1 MTPGSVR
8 RALHAAHALTS
19 LLLIATGLLLGYPD
33 LRSALVGGYGRQ
45 ILDGHLWISWVF
57 LGAPVVA
64 GAVAGRPL
72 LRDLA
77 RRLGPPDPPLV
88 WRKIH
93 IVASLA
99 MTILLGASGGV
110 LWLDLDLPLPALDAA
125 LDLHVAA
132 TWLLAASIP
141 VHLVLAWR
149 KIVARTG
156 EILGLVPDSRLHP
169 PFFDEDDG

>member
-1 MTPGSVR
+1 MQSR
-8 RALHAAHALTS
+8 RRGAKPTGRSPRARCSALHAAHALTS

-45 ILDGHLWISWVF
+45 ILDGHLWIGWAY

-77 RRLGPPDPPLV
+77 RRLGPPDPPFV
-88 WRKIH
+88 WRKLH

-99 MTILLGASGGV
+99 MTILLLARVRSRPT
-110 LWLDLDLPLPALDAA
+110 DLEWVVAQAPDLEQRGYQTSTQRRCAVSAA
-125 LDLHVAA
+125 
-132 TWLLAASIP
+132 
-141 VHLVLAWR
+141 
-149 KIVARTG
+149 ARC
-156 EILGLVPDSRLHP
+156 
-169 PFFDEDDG
+169 